1 MESERDEKMFI
12 ASTIIAVFM
21 ALIVIMIRVKASKR
35 PVSAKKILL
44 PPFFMSTGFMMF
56 LYPPARIPVSEAG
69 EAFIVG
75 ALFSLLLIKTSKFE
89 IKNEAIY
96 LKRSKAFIAI
106 LILLLFVRIGMK
118 VYLGQS
124 ISFEETSGVFFILAF
139 GMILPWRISMF
150 ITYRKFEQMLHIS
163 EHNKS
168 LV

>member
-1 MESERDEKMFI
+1 MFI
-12 ASTIIAVFM
+12 ASTVIAVFM
-21 ALIVIMIRVKASKR
+21 ALIVVIIRVKASKK

-56 LYPPARIPVSEAG
+56 LYPPARISVSEAG

-89 IKNEAIY
+89 IKNKAIY

-106 LILLLFVRIGMK
+106 LLLLLLVRIGLK
-118 VYLGQS
+118 VYLGQT

-139 GMILPWRISMF
+139 GMILPWRIAMF
-150 ITYRKFEQMLHIS
+150 ITYRKFEQMLHMS
-163 EHNKS
+163 ESNKS